1 MSPKQQDLHLLK
13 TLMNCNYLITVNWLS
28 GRMREYCW
36 CRRACIVLYIRY
48 SDTTGCNTLV
58 AQEYQ
63 QLSRKGF
70 LVEFAGFICGLKAI
84 AHTSCS
90 LCAKLGK
97 LTDFN
102 TAEI

>member
-28 GRMREYCW
+28 GMREYCG
-36 CRRACIVLYIRY
+36 CRRACIVLHIRY

-63 QLSRKGF
+63 QLPRKVF
-70 LVEFAGFICGLKAI
+70 LVEFTGFICGLKAI
-84 AHTSCS
+84 THTSCS

-97 LTDFN
+97 WTDFN
-102 TAEI
+102 AAKI